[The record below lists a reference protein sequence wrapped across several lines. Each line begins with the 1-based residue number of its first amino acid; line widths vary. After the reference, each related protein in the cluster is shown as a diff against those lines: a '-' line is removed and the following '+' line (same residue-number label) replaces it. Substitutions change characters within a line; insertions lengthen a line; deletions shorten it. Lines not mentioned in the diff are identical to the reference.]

1 MKLGNYRLLLAAT
14 TLSVLTACGGGQES
28 DTAMTAADR
37 TPMGGGQ
44 ESATTTAAADRTRM
58 GGASLTAATT
68 VAANVSITPAQ
79 ASRFLA
85 QATFGPTEKSIAE
98 AAAMGQDAWIT
109 AQFAK
114 PRTSHLATMNSLATL
129 LGGTANL
136 TQNNF
141 LESWWKQA
149 ITGDDQLRQR
159 VTFAL
164 SQIFVVSTQGD
175 AIWKYP
181 RGVANYYDL
190 LSKNA
195 FGNFRDLLQD
205 VATNPMMGVYLSHL
219 SNRKESATRMP
230 DENFAREIMQLMS
243 IGLYEQY
250 QDGTLKY
257 VNAKP
262 IETYT
267 AADIKGLAKV
277 FTGWS
282 WGGPDNSDQRF
293 YNQVKDPNR
302 EILPMQAY
310 PAFHSTSEKRFLGR
324 TIPAG
329 GTAEADLKIA
339 LDTIFNNRN
348 VGPFIARRLIERL
361 VSSNPSP
368 AYVAAVAL
376 TFNDNGSGV
385 RGDMKAV
392 IRAVLMAPEARWG
405 NVASLATSPKV
416 REPVIR
422 LANWMRAFNVTS
434 KSGRFLMFNTD
445 DPVVYLAQTP
455 MSSPSVFNFYRPGY
469 IPPNSELAGKGLA
482 APELQIAHETSVIA
496 YLNFMRYVVAWGTGG
511 AKGNNDIMPD
521 YTAERAL
528 AYQPEALV
536 DRIKL
541 LVLNGNM
548 SAGLRSQILAGLKSI
563 AEPNPS
569 NAVDVAAFR
578 DSRVSLAIFLAM
590 ASPEYIVQK

>member
-1 MKLGNYRLLLAAT
+1 
-14 TLSVLTACGGGQES
+14 
-28 DTAMTAADR
+28 
-37 TPMGGGQ
+37 MGG
-44 ESATTTAAADRTRM
+44 TTA
-58 GGASLTAATT
+58 TAT
-68 VAANVSITPAQ
+68 VAITPAQ

-114 PRTSHLATMNSLATL
+114 PRSSHLANMNSLAGVV
-129 LGGTANL
+129 GGEANL
-136 TQNNF
+136 TPNNF
-141 LESWWKQA
+141 LESFWKQA
-149 ITGDDQLRQR
+149 VSGDDQLRQR

-164 SQIFVVSTQGD
+164 SQILVVSTQHD
-175 AIWKYP
+175 SIWKYP

-205 VATNPMMGVYLSHL
+205 VATSPMMGIYLSHL
-219 SNRKESATRMP
+219 GSRKESATRMP

-243 IGLYEQY
+243 IGLYEQN
-250 QDGTLKY
+250 QDGTLKMA
-257 VNAKP
+257 NGKP

-267 AADIKGLAKV
+267 GDDVKGLAKV
-277 FTGWS
+277 FTGWG
-282 WGGPDNSDQRF
+282 WGGADKSDARF
-293 YNQVKDPNR
+293 YSQIKDSSR
-302 EILPMQAY
+302 EITPMQGY
-310 PAFHSTSEKRFLGR
+310 PAFHSTAEKRFLGR
-324 TIPAG
+324 TVPGG
-329 GTAEADLKIA
+329 GTPEADMKMA
-339 LDTIFNNRN
+339 LDTIFANRN

-361 VSSNPSP
+361 VTSNPSP
-368 AYVAAVAL
+368 AYVSRVAL

-405 NVASLATSPKV
+405 GVPGLTASPKV

-422 LANWMRAFNVTS
+422 LANWMRAFGVSS

-445 DPVVYLAQTP
+445 NPVVYLAQTP

-469 IPPNSELAGKGLA
+469 IPPNSDLAAKGMA
-482 APELQIAHETSVIA
+482 APEMQIAHETSVIA
-496 YLNFMRYVVAWGTGG
+496 YLNFMRNVVAWGTGG
-511 AKGNNDIMPD
+511 VGTSNNLPDIVAN
-521 YTAERAL
+521 YSAERAL

-541 LVLNGNM
+541 LVMNGNM
-548 SAGLRSQILAGLKSI
+548 SAALRSQILTGVKSI
-563 AEPNPS
+563 AEPNPN
-569 NAVDVAAFR
+569 NAPDVAAFR
-578 DSRVSLAIFLAM
+578 DSRVALAVFLVM